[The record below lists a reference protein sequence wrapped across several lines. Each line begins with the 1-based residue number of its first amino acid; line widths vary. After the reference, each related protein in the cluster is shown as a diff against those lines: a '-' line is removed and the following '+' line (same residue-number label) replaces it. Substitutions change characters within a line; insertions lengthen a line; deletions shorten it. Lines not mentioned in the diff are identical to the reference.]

1 MKKYSKSNKLYI
13 KQTLKHLNECYSIF
27 EKECNIKGIS
37 EDNKKDY
44 IQLLLK
50 SYINS
55 SGILDIKK
63 DNL

>member
-1 MKKYSKSNKLYI
+1 MKQYSKGNKLYI
-13 KQTLKHLNECYSIF
+13 KQTLKHLNECYFIF
-27 EKECNIKGIS
+27 EKECNRKGIS

-55 SGILDIKK
+55 SKILDIKK

>member
-1 MKKYSKSNKLYI
+1 MKKYSKGNGLYI
-13 KQTLKHLNECYSIF
+13 KQTLKHLNECYFIF
-27 EKECNIKGIS
+27 EKECNRKGIS

-55 SGILDIKK
+55 SEILDTKK